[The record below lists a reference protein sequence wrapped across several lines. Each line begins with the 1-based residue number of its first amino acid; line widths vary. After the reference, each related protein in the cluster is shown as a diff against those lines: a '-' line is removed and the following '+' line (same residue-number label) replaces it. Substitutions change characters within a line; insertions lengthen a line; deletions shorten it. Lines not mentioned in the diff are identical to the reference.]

1 MLKDSR
7 IYIAGHQGLVGSAIV
22 RLLKKEGYTNLLL
35 RTRSELDLLEPTQ
48 VRDFFEK
55 EQPEYVFLAAAKVG
69 GIMAN
74 KEAPADFLYE
84 NLVIET
90 NVINSAYRSR
100 VTKLLFLGSS
110 SIYPKDCPQPIKEEY
125 LLTGPLE
132 PSNKG
137 YALAKIAGIYLCQS
151 FNEQYGTNFIS
162 AMPTNLYGEGDSFDL
177 VKAHVLPAMLQKFD
191 EAKRKSSPS
200 VELFGTGTARRELLH
215 VDDLASA
222 CLMLMQKHNG
232 SEVVNVGTGE
242 DVTIAE
248 LARKIQH
255 IVGYTGEIVWDSS
268 KPDGTERKLLEVSKI
283 KALGWTP
290 TMTLD
295 MGIRNLYDWYT
306 THHE

>member
-22 RLLKKEGYTNLLL
+22 RLLKKEGYTNLIL

-232 SEVVNVGTGE
+232 SEIVNVGTGE

-255 IVGYTGEIVWDSS
+255 IVGYTGEIVWDTS

-290 TMTLD
+290 TMSLD
-295 MGIRNLYDWYT
+295 MGIRNLYDWYA